1 MRWKGLKVR
10 GNSTEGQEARRFR
23 GHGQHRQVTRCEREM
38 QTCSNQCQPA
48 EFWANLH
55 NRGGVLHRQIRRTM
69 CHPTRRK
76 KALSL
81 TLSENTSKGDGA
93 FSCIFQSHLADSRTG
108 FTRSVCSY
116 PPIPI

>member
-1 MRWKGLKVR
+1 MRLLRVRWNGLKVR

-55 NRGGVLHRQIRRTM
+55 NRGGFCTGRSDVQDITQRQGKKPRPSPYPKIP
-69 CHPTRRK
+69 PTETDFLMR
-76 KALSL
+76 
-81 TLSENTSKGDGA
+81 
-93 FSCIFQSHLADSRTG
+93 I
-108 FTRSVCSY
+108 SY
-116 PPIPI
+116 HI